1 MPKIFVISDTWFNR
15 VLNDGPD
22 VDTVDSNESII
33 FNWNTIVTPD
43 DTVYVLGGV
52 GILDLY
58 NIVIQ
63 LKGNIHFLNNVFNP
77 DEKMYIENLKESID
91 KSGDIG
97 LQERLIFEDDQ
108 LVVLSDKDVILTYY
122 PLSVWPGKG
131 VDVFCFHGYTDDMN
145 LEEQNITSTFSK
157 WGKHIDIDEI
167 KSNIQNFKTLV

>member
-43 DTVYVLGGV
+43 DTVYVLGGF

-77 DEKMYIENLKESID
+77 DEEMYIENVKESIEWVKRFFD
-91 KSGDIG
+91 VEPEVFDYTKTQDIHKG
-97 LQERLIFEDDQ
+97 SWLEDHY
-108 LVVLSDKDVILTYY
+108 KPKY
-122 PLSVWPGKG
+122 
-131 VDVFCFHGYTDDMN
+131 
-145 LEEQNITSTFSK
+145 
-157 WGKHIDIDEI
+157 
-167 KSNIQNFKTLV
+167 

>member
-43 DTVYVLGGV
+43 DTVYVLGGF

-63 LKGNIHFLNNVFNP
+63 Q
-77 DEKMYIENLKESID
+77 
-91 KSGDIG
+91 IG
-97 LQERLIFEDDQ
+97 RASCRER
-108 LVVLSDKDVILTYY
+108 V
-122 PLSVWPGKG
+122 
-131 VDVFCFHGYTDDMN
+131 
-145 LEEQNITSTFSK
+145 
-157 WGKHIDIDEI
+157 
-167 KSNIQNFKTLV
+167 